1 MPLYGRYPSWYIVR
15 RLWINI
21 GSKVEV
27 WFEESHWNF
36 FFLSVRNH
44 AKIWNFLL
52 GPLSFVFFF
61 FFKFAFQMPVLRCVG
76 NHVVCSRAIFLHS
89 CTRADSHIFFWLAT
103 HPYPLDIRSR
113 ARIVMKSRNR
123 LSLMADMRYFWNL
136 SIYWF
141 WRTIRRKLFRLPRL
155 RGINKRHRYGE
166 RSTYTSL
173 RL

>member
-1 MPLYGRYPSWYIVR
+1 MNQYRIKS
-15 RLWINI
+15 
-21 GSKVEV
+21 GSMIWRKTLK
-27 WFEESHWNF
+27 S
-36 FFLSVRNH
+36 FFLSVRGIML
-44 AKIWNFLL
+44 KYEIFYWGRFPSVFL
-52 GPLSFVFFF
+52 F

-76 NHVVCSRAIFLHS
+76 NHVVCSRAIFPHS
-89 CTRADSHIFFWLAT
+89 CTRADSHIFFFRLAT